1 MIDYNVNAKT
11 LTFFLNGRI
20 NSTNASTV
28 EGEINDVIS
37 AQLPEC
43 LIIDCGELEYIS
55 SAGLRIML
63 RLRKSYPEF
72 KVVNV
77 SPEVYDIFEMTGF
90 TEMMEVRKAYR
101 EVSVEGCEIIGEGA
115 NGKVYRIDGETIVK
129 VYDNSE
135 SIDDVQRERELAR
148 KAFVKGVP
156 TAISYDVVKV
166 GDCYGSVFELLN
178 AKSFASLLIENP
190 SELDKLTRLFAELL
204 KKIHSTVFKA
214 GELPQAKAQTLKRIG
229 LLESWLPET
238 DYSKLYSLVSAV
250 PDSCSMIHGDYH
262 LKNIMMQDGEPM
274 LIDMDTICVGNPI
287 FELGHMYNSLLGYS
301 DVYRDNVKEFIGI
314 PYETAEEFWNK
325 ALKYYLGTNDESVIR
340 TVEKK
345 AKIIGY
351 SRIMNRFVRH
361 GGMDTP
367 HSRAEIENCRHQFA
381 TLLPQVDELA
391 L

>member
-37 AQLPEC
+37 TQLPEC

-274 LIDMDTICVGNPI
+274 LIDTDTICVGNPI

-325 ALKYYLGTNDESVIR
+325 ALKYYLGTEDESVIR

-345 AKIIGY
+345 AKIVGY
-351 SRIMNRFVRH
+351 SRVMNRFVRH